1 MLATEP
7 AHTPVSF
14 IISEYQKRG
23 DFLFGLSFED
33 GKLMVHLCEEIDHHS
48 VSSMRSRIDLE
59 IKQNIPSEVILDFGD
74 VSFMDSSGIGLIM
87 GRCRIMNEIGGV
99 VKIKDASEQIRKIF
113 RLSGID
119 RITKEY

>member
-1 MLATEP
+1 M
-7 AHTPVSF
+7 
-14 IISEYQKRG
+14 
-23 DFLFGLSFED
+23 FGLSFED
-33 GKLMVHLCEEIDHHS
+33 GKLMVRLCEEIDHRS

>member
-1 MLATEP
+1 M
-7 AHTPVSF
+7 
-14 IISEYQKRG
+14 
-23 DFLFGLSFED
+23 FGLSFED

-119 RITKEY
+119 RIIKEY

>member
-1 MLATEP
+1 M
-7 AHTPVSF
+7 
-14 IISEYQKRG
+14 
-23 DFLFGLSFED
+23 FGLSFED
-33 GKLMVHLCEEIDHHS
+33 GKQMVHLCVEIDHSS

>member
-1 MLATEP
+1 M
-7 AHTPVSF
+7 
-14 IISEYQKRG
+14 
-23 DFLFGLSFED
+23 
-33 GKLMVHLCEEIDHHS
+33 
-48 VSSMRSRIDLE
+48 
-59 IKQNIPSEVILDFGD
+59 ILDFGD

>member
-1 MLATEP
+1 MEIIFTVTESTLV
-7 AHTPVSF
+7 A
-14 IISEYQKRG
+14 ELLG
-23 DFLFGLSFED
+23 EL
-33 GKLMVHLCEEIDHHS
+33 DHHAAEGTREKIDKAMDNYK
-48 VSSMRSRIDLE
+48 VSGLIM
-59 IKQNIPSEVILDFGD
+59 DFKK

>member
-1 MLATEP
+1 
-7 AHTPVSF
+7 
-14 IISEYQKRG
+14 
-23 DFLFGLSFED
+23 
-33 GKLMVHLCEEIDHHS
+33 
-48 VSSMRSRIDLE
+48 MRSRIDLE